1 MKKNGALDIIFK
13 IISVLL
19 CIILVPT
26 LIVTVIVGTVSD
38 MIKPETLVKV
48 VKTVDVQQIINE
60 TPDISEALAE
70 ANIEPEVIEQVLE
83 SKAVEQVISSY
94 AEDLSNYLLTGA
106 SAFDAEVV
114 KNILNENRG
123 EVKEILSAIAPEDVP
138 QEEIEAEIDNF
149 INEDIAPMFNKVLPA
164 PQEITAE
171 IPEDIIEV
179 IKVFNSGIVTKI
191 CIGACVVLLILILLL
206 RLREYSFL
214 IWYSVVAIIT
224 GVFVVSIYSGISLVP
239 TMLPSDLPVPM
250 ATIQDI
256 FSVLT
261 QNMLISFI
269 VLFVLAAL
277 CMTSFFL
284 IRKFRNKNK
293 QEKVEIIAET

>member
-13 IISVLL
+13 IFSVLL
-19 CIILVPT
+19 CIILVPS

-48 VKTVDVQQIINE
+48 VKTVDVQQIITE
-60 TPDISEALAE
+60 TPDISQALSE

-83 SKAVEQVISSY
+83 SKVVEQVISSY
-94 AEDLSNYLLTGA
+94 AEDLSNYLLTGE
-106 SAFDAEVV
+106 STFDAEAV
-114 KNILNENRG
+114 KNILNENKG
-123 EVKEILSAIAPEDVP
+123 EVKEILSAIAPEDVK

-149 INEDIAPMFNKVLPA
+149 INEGIAPMFNEVLPA
-164 PQEITAE
+164 PQEIVSDIPADVIE
-171 IPEDIIEV
+171 I
-179 IKVFNSGIVTKI
+179 IKVFNSGLITKI
-191 CIGACVVLLILILLL
+191 CLGVCLVLLVLILLL

-214 IWYSVVAIIT
+214 IWYSVIAIVT
-224 GVFVVSIYSGISLVP
+224 GVSVTSIYSGISMVP

-256 FSVLT
+256 ISVLT

-269 VLFVLAAL
+269 VLFLLAAL
-277 CMTSFFL
+277 CMTGFFL
-284 IRKFRNKNK
+284 IRKFRNKK
-293 QEKVEIIAET
+293 EQVAEEFQTV